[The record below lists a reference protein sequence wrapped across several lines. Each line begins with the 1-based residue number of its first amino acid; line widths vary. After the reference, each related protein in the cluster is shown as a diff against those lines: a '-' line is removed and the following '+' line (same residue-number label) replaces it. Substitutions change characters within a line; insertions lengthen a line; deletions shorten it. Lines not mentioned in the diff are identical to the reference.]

1 MFVSAAS
8 SAPSAARVTTHGM
21 IVWNGLHRAARG
33 ENATRTVAF
42 RDRRGRSRRRVA
54 KRLSRDE
61 GRSPAPPLLLRLL
74 RARGRVRQ
82 LGRDGDAT
90 SALLRPLRS
99 FDPGGGARRHAREP
113 RDDDDARRARAAS
126 PARDRLDAS
135 RRRGGSCGRGSA
147 DDRTQFEFHA
157 LARSAV
163 DYDAARLL
171 AWERQARTNKKRTE
185 TKEKKRYDK
194 NTRRRACSVKPVA
207 AGTRPVPKPM

>member
-1 MFVSAAS
+1 MKPPMFVSAAS

-99 FDPGGGARRHAREP
+99 FNPGGARDDTRAGRATTTTRDVHAPLRRREIVWMRAVAEAEVVAAVLRTIARSLSSTLWRGPRSTTMLHVYLRGRGRHERKRKEP
-113 RDDDDARRARAAS
+113 KQKRKKDTKKTRDDAPAA
-126 PARDRLDAS
+126 
-135 RRRGGSCGRGSA
+135 
-147 DDRTQFEFHA
+147 
-157 LARSAV
+157 
-163 DYDAARLL
+163 
-171 AWERQARTNKKRTE
+171 
-185 TKEKKRYDK
+185 
-194 NTRRRACSVKPVA
+194 
-207 AGTRPVPKPM
+207 